1 MAILDQSER
10 VHLYNHLSKYTK
22 KKIILYFH
30 IYIITL
36 STGSLSMMQ

>member
-10 VHLYNHLSKYTK
+10 VYLYNHLSKYTK
-22 KKIILYFH
+22 NTL
-30 IYIITL
+30 TL